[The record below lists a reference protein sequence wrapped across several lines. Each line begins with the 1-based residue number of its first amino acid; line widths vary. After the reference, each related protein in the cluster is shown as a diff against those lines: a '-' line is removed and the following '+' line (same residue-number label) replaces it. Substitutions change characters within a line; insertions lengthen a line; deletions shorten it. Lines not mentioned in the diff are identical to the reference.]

1 MAVIAPV
8 DAGHGMAEDRDRLF
22 AAWLEGLDALASGAS
37 AAWLVEDLHWGS
49 PDLLAFLGF
58 ATRSPAPRGRLI
70 VGTTRPSLLE
80 SAAEWCTDA
89 SLLHLG
95 PLPAAQTAELV
106 RALVGDVL
114 PDELVERI
122 ADRSGGN
129 ALFVEELLRTW
140 ASTGVLTQDDI
151 GKWTLGVDAQDVG
164 LPPTVQAIYA
174 GQLDD
179 LPPAARTAARRAS
192 VAGRRFPFA
201 ALEPLNVDEP
211 KEAIE
216 ALVRRALVIGSTD
229 DPILGPSY
237 VYRHALLRDAGY
249 ASLARGERASL
260 HAQLAQWL
268 AGLQADALPTLAEVI
283 ARHYS
288 AAVDSAPSLARDI
301 GGRSRDEIRTTAAGW
316 FERAS
321 EVAAQFAAW
330 DSARALARRA
340 LDLSEG
346 EQALVQARRL
356 ELLARV
362 TAHAAGLEEAKEHLR
377 AALELYRAEDSRSG
391 LASAGAALGRLLW
404 AQTRFEESEKL
415 ADALLEEIGGPEDV
429 SRARLLITR
438 AAGALGARD
447 AFDRAWTDAAQALG
461 LARDAGDETLE
472 LDASRLAVQVKLER
486 GEEDNAALANVE
498 ELATRAGHWETVVF
512 AMRGRASMDL
522 DDRPEVALPLY
533 ERAAEV
539 ANAHGLTESG
549 GWSDYIRAEAYFC
562 LGRWDEAVEAGL
574 RAIELGDTHE
584 FHRLVI
590 RSWFVLLPLARA
602 RKQDDLIR
610 QAHPYFVAR
619 LGREPDSQYARVVA
633 TAAHLHFAAVGLEP
647 HFVPDVE
654 ERLASF
660 DLDHAGPS
668 WLASVETLV
677 DVWLESGDSESVA
690 LVLDRMRAR
699 LDSDRSTALARATEA
714 LLRARLLLA
723 RGENGEAAGAA
734 ERALE
739 ELGDHAPWLRAK
751 AIRVLERA
759 GTASP
764 DLLEEARAIETR
776 LGIPGRPIVT

>member
-1 MAVIAPV
+1 
-8 DAGHGMAEDRDRLF
+8 
-22 AAWLEGLDALASGAS
+22 
-37 AAWLVEDLHWGS
+37 
-49 PDLLAFLGF
+49 
-58 ATRSPAPRGRLI
+58 
-70 VGTTRPSLLE
+70 
-80 SAAEWCTDA
+80 
-89 SLLHLG
+89 
-95 PLPAAQTAELV
+95 
-106 RALVGDVL
+106 
-114 PDELVERI
+114 
-122 ADRSGGN
+122 
-129 ALFVEELLRTW
+129 
-140 ASTGVLTQDDI
+140 
-151 GKWTLGVDAQDVG
+151 
-164 LPPTVQAIYA
+164 
-174 GQLDD
+174 
-179 LPPAARTAARRAS
+179 
-192 VAGRRFPFA
+192 
-201 ALEPLNVDEP
+201 
-211 KEAIE
+211 
-216 ALVRRALVIGSTD
+216 
-229 DPILGPSY
+229 
-237 VYRHALLRDAGY
+237 
-249 ASLARGERASL
+249 
-260 HAQLAQWL
+260 
-268 AGLQADALPTLAEVI
+268 
-283 ARHYS
+283 
-288 AAVDSAPSLARDI
+288 
-301 GGRSRDEIRTTAAGW
+301 
-316 FERAS
+316 
-321 EVAAQFAAW
+321 
-330 DSARALARRA
+330 
-340 LDLSEG
+340 
-346 EQALVQARRL
+346 
-356 ELLARV
+356 
-362 TAHAAGLEEAKEHLR
+362 
-377 AALELYRAEDSRSG
+377 
-391 LASAGAALGRLLW
+391 
-404 AQTRFEESEKL
+404 
-415 ADALLEEIGGPEDV
+415 
-429 SRARLLITR
+429 
-438 AAGALGARD
+438 
-447 AFDRAWTDAAQALG
+447 LG
-461 LARDAGDETLE
+461 LARDAGDKTLE

-759 GTASP
+759 GTASQ